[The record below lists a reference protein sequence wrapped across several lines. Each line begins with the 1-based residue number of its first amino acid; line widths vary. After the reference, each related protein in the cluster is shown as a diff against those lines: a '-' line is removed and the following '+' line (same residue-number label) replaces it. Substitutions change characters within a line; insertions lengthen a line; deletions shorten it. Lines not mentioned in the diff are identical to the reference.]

1 MHCKRKLLPASKEEM
16 RTKIMGMF
24 DGYCIRAK
32 EMGIPN
38 AMVIDVR
45 NVVVEDWVRLKCQ
58 YGCGGYGKYLSCPPF
73 SPTPETTRKV
83 LSGYSKGLLLVF
95 DHITYDKDSDD
106 VVSISIRESIFR
118 LEREIFLDGFYKAF
132 GMASGPCHFC
142 ETCDTTTR
150 CRFPEKVR
158 PSMEAC
164 GIDVYQTLK
173 NCGIELRVVRSYDEQ
188 CTYAALVL
196 IV

>member
-1 MHCKRKLLPASKEEM
+1 MDTYDVYRSKALKRGVPRAM
-16 RTKIMGMF
+16 IIDTKT
-24 DGYCIRAK
+24 
-32 EMGIPN
+32 
-38 AMVIDVR
+38 VIA
-45 NVVVEDWVRLKCQ
+45 EDWVRLKCQ

-83 LSGYSKGLLLVF
+83 VAAYTTGMLLVF
-95 DHITYDKDSDD
+95 GNITYEQDRDD
-106 VVSISIRESIFR
+106 AISNLLRESVFQ

-132 GMASGPCHFC
+132 GMASGPCRLC
-142 ETCDTTTR
+142 ETCDTTAR

-164 GIDVYQTLK
+164 GIDVYQTLR

-188 CTYAALVL
+188 CTYAGL
-196 IV
+196 ILIE